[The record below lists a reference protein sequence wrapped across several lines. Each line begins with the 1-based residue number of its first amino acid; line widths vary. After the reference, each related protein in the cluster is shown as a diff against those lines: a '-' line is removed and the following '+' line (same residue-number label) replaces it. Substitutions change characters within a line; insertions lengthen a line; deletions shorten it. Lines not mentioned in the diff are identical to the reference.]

1 MSDNIKPSEISEVLL
16 QQLKGINADIQYD
29 EVGSVLQVSD
39 GVARIYGLQKVKP
52 TNFWNLKTASWPL

>member
-39 GVARIYGLQKVKP
+39 GVARIYGLQKAEA